1 MPAATARNVMTPDV
15 EVIRSD
21 ETIQEAAKKLAR
33 LNIGAM
39 PICDGENLRGM
50 LTDRDIVTKVIAEG
64 KDPSK
69 VTARDLETGEP
80 VWVGADSSLEDAMH
94 TMAHNKVRRLP
105 VIDSN
110 RKLVGM
116 LSQTDVVKALPKD
129 KAVEMVEAIS
139 RD

>member
-1 MPAATARNVMTPDV
+1 MTPDV

-69 VTARDLETGEP
+69 VTARDLETEEP

>member
-69 VTARDLETGEP
+69 VTARDLESGEP

-116 LSQTDVVKALPKD
+116 LSQADVVKALPKD
-129 KAVEMVEAIS
+129 KAGEMVEAIS

>member
-1 MPAATARNVMTPDV
+1 MVTTTAKNVMTPDP
-15 EVIRSD
+15 EHIHED
-21 ETIQEAAKKLAR
+21 DTIQEAAKLLAR

-39 PICDGENLRGM
+39 PICDGEKLRGM
-50 LTDRDIVTKVIAEG
+50 LTDRDIVTKVVAQG

-69 VTARDLETGEP
+69 VKARELETGDL
-80 VWVGADSSLEDAMH
+80 VWVRDDSSLEDAMR
-94 TMAHNKVRRLP
+94 TMAHHKIRRLP

-116 LSQTDVVKALPKD
+116 LSQADVVKALPKD
-129 KAVEMVEAIS
+129 KAGEMVEAIS

>member
-1 MPAATARNVMTPDV
+1 MMPDV

-116 LSQTDVVKALPKD
+116 LSQADVVKALPKE
-129 KAVEMVEAIS
+129 KAGEMVEAIS